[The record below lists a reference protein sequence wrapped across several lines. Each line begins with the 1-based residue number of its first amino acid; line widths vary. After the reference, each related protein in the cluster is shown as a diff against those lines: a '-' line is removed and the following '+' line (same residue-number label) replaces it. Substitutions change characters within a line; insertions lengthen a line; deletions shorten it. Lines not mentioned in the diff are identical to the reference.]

1 MFSGGRIVTDES
13 LNEVGVLDTGE
24 VLDCRF
30 RPEGLTET
38 RYGAKLSTLIFLGL
52 AVRLLFIAEVVCLG
66 RKVVVVVVEEVAAVA
81 GWEEGMGSEVEV

>member
-66 RKVVVVVVEEVAAVA
+66 RKVAVVEEVAAVE